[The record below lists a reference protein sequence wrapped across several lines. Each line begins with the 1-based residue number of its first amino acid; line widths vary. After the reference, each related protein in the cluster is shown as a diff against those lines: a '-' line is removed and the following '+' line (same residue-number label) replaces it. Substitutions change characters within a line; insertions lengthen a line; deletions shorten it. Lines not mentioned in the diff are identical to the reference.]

1 MFDEKDLQ
9 VLQELKRDILEHA
22 SADRQELKRDI
33 LKQTSADM
41 QELKRDILK
50 QTSTDMQEL
59 KRDILEESAA
69 NTRVILENSVEREL
83 RLLAEGQKTLLEKID
98 RLAPMSR
105 VEALEDEVA
114 FLKQIMKNLAGEVSE
129 LKKAQ

>member
-9 VLQELKRDILEHA
+9 VLQELKRDIL
-22 SADRQELKRDI
+22 S
-33 LKQTSADM
+33 QTSA
-41 QELKRDILK
+41 
-50 QTSTDMQEL
+50 DMQEL

-83 RLLAEGQKTLLEKID
+83 RLLAEGQQAILEKLE
-98 RLAPMSR
+98 RLAPLSR

-114 FLKQIMKNLAGEVSE
+114 FLKQLMKNLAGEVSE
-129 LKKAQ
+129 LKKAQYSQ

>member
-9 VLQELKRDILEHA
+9 VL
-22 SADRQELKRDI
+22 
-33 LKQTSADM
+33 
-41 QELKRDILK
+41 
-50 QTSTDMQEL
+50 QEL

-83 RLLAEGQKTLLEKID
+83 RLLAEGQQAILEKID
-98 RLAPMSR
+98 RLAPLSR

-114 FLKQIMKNLAGEVSE
+114 FLKQMMKTSPARSAN
-129 LKKAQ
+129 